1 MRIAIALIEGQINI
15 HEALIYQSETKK
27 GVHTAKS
34 GIFLRD
40 FPGRLVLYPFQAA
53 TCAIIFFKGD
63 LADAGVAAV
72 CGTTAGLCEYLI
84 TTIGGDLKILVDTV
98 VGISTGII
106 GGLFYEYGGG
116 DYCLPSIF
124 LGTLYWYF
132 YGTAFV
138 IGLLE
143 IIAGELETGV
153 TRFIAVSVKT
163 FVLSL
168 GAGIGLLISTSSGA
182 TDSWFDSQEQACE
195 VYGDLSDRWWRIPL
209 YLLCSISVLGQ
220 YRLPIVQYFR
230 GLVVMLVAYEVQYK
244 TSLLLST
251 MHDRD
256 NLDTSVSNIL
266 GAAAGVVS
274 ACFLSWILNQI
285 KAFHT
290 ARLLQENEGKDTKV
304 GDFLFN
310 FLNFFIRLSNSL
322 GIGRESDFLKLE
334 VGQKLKKQIRELKD
348 PSNQRQEIDLLP
360 KEENLILEAIVSSQ
374 ELNVWSILMPAL
386 YQLVSK
392 LFYILFGF
400 FLIRFDLIN
409 VE

>member
-1 MRIAIALIEGQINI
+1 MRIAIALIEEQINI
-15 HEALIYQSETKK
+15 HEALIYQSETKQ
-27 GVHTAKS
+27 GVHTARS

-40 FPGRLVLYPFQAA
+40 FPGRLVLYPFESA
-53 TCAIIFFKGD
+53 TCAIIFFGGD
-63 LADAGVAAV
+63 LADAGVAAI
-72 CGTTAGLCEYLI
+72 CGFTAGLFEYMI

-106 GGLFYEYGGG
+106 GGLFYERAGRAF
-116 DYCLPSIF
+116 CLPSIF

-153 TRFIAVSVKT
+153 TRFIAVAVKT

-168 GAGIGLLISTSSGA
+168 GAGIGLLITTTSGA
-182 TDSWFDSQEQACE
+182 TDAWFDSQDQACD

-220 YRLPIVQYFR
+220 YRLPIVQYSR

-244 TSLLLST
+244 TSLWLAAN
-251 MHDRD
+251 HQRD
-256 NLDTSVSNIL
+256 YLDTSASNIL
-266 GAAAGVVS
+266 GAATGVVS
-274 ACFLSWILNQI
+274 ACLLSWILNQL

-290 ARLLQENEGKDTKV
+290 ARLLQENDGNHTRLGDLLFKV
-304 GDFLFN
+304 V
-310 FLNFFIRLSNSL
+310 NFFIRVSNCI
-322 GIGRESDFLKLE
+322 GIGRKSDFLKLK
-334 VGQKLKKQIRELKD
+334 VGEKLKKQMRELKD
-348 PSNQRQEIDLLP
+348 PSDQRQEIDLLP
-360 KEENLILEAIVSSQ
+360 TEQNLILEAIVGSQ

-386 YQLVSK
+386 YQLVSD
-392 LFYILFGF
+392 FSA
-400 FLIRFDLIN
+400 
-409 VE
+409 